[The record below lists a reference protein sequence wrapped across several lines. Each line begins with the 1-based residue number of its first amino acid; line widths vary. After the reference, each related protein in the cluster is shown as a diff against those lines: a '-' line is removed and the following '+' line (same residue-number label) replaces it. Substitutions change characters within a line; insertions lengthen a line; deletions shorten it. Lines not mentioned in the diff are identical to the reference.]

1 MDEAKLKNRIYKFH
15 FAGVMNL
22 FLGCYVLL
30 YGEGIDTS
38 TRNIMLFFFF
48 GFAALDFWFP
58 THLKKKFAEQQAL
71 LLQAQAPQPQPVVVQ
86 AEPQKPQA

>member
-1 MDEAKLKNRIYKFH
+1 MDEQRLKKRIYAFQ
-15 FAGVMNL
+15 FAGILNL

-30 YGEGIDTS
+30 YGGGVDPG
-38 TRNIMLFFFF
+38 TRNIMLAFFF

-71 LLQAQAPQPQPVVVQ
+71 MAQAQGQTSAIRPPEAP
-86 AEPQKPQA
+86 KS

>member
-1 MDEAKLKNRIYKFH
+1 MDEEKLKKRIYAFH
-15 FAGVMNL
+15 FAGVLNL
-22 FLGCYVLL
+22 FLGLYVLL
-30 YGEGIDTS
+30 YGGGVEPS

-71 LLQAQAPQPQPVVVQ
+71 MMRAQAQQPAAGP
-86 AEPQKPQA
+86 AEQQKPPG